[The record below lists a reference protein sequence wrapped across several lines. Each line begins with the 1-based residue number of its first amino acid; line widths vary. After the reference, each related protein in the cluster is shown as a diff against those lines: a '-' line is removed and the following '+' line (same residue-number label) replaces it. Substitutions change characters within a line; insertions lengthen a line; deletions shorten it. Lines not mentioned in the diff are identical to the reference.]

1 MISIE
6 QIKEA
11 ISNVKSGA
19 DFPKF
24 IQELIKLGVSRY
36 GTFVKSRLSVFF
48 GHNNDMITL
57 EPKVENLYVAD
68 NTDAKQFKQDL
79 KAHQEGNTD
88 YITFCTDCAKSGIDR
103 WEVDIVKMTC
113 TYYDKADNIILVEA
127 IPTM

>member
-19 DFPKF
+19 DFPKY
-24 IQELIKLGVSRY
+24 IQVLSKLGVIY
-36 GTFVKSRLSVFF
+36 YNTYVYDGHTDFF
-48 GHNNDMITL
+48 DFNQEKVSI